1 VKRIDRETL
10 DQAVRLRAD
19 GWDYNEI
26 QEILDVGRTTVVKY
40 ARIAK
45 EPHRKRGPKPFF
57 GPETRALACDLYA
70 AEQPM
75 DEICA
80 RTGAS
85 RDMVRR
91 WAREAG
97 LTMRTPRWRR
107 K

>member
-1 VKRIDRETL
+1 MKRIDQSTL
-10 DQAVRLRAD
+10 DHAVRLRAE

-26 QEILDVGRTTVVKY
+26 QEILGVGRTTVVKY
-40 ARIAK
+40 AGIAK

-57 GPETRALACDLYA
+57 GPETRALAANLYE

-91 WAREAG
+91 WARDAG